1 MNNIAT
7 FMDDKNVIR
16 QMLLPRRLEMINRHA
31 SWIRRHEPYVLDYVI
46 HGSLIDPIQIAPYL
60 QECHTAQEHSIWR
73 YLRYFSVMP
82 YSEYVGRR
90 QRFLIRDAGH
100 PGHPIM
106 GITAIGSSVMHLN
119 VRDRWIGWYIDTNLS
134 EEEREQYQ
142 CGELSTEECRDRLRT
157 RRERSRN
164 LKEIKMQRIAA
175 IADLYVSQAIPP
187 YNELTAG
194 KLLCL
199 MMLSNEVRDLFHSKY
214 VGRQTE
220 ITKREAAD
228 LVLLVTTTIFGLRSS
243 LYNRLRFSG
252 QTVYIPVGETN
263 GFGTFQVSEADFLKM
278 RHYLAAL
285 GMEPSN
291 AFGQG
296 SNWRM
301 RVIRTYYDLR
311 RKKEPGYENTGNS
324 KLQHG
329 QHRGVFV
336 APLAYNA
343 RAYLTGEDDIINPY
357 DWPIEELVEWWKGRW
372 LNTRANNPDVMA
384 RLRAFRKET
393 LRISELITGE
403 I

>member
-1 MNNIAT
+1 MITLPT
-7 FMDDKNVIR
+7 FMDNKNAIR
-16 QMLLPRRLEMINRHA
+16 QALLPHRLEVINQHA
-31 SWIRRHEPYVLDYVI
+31 SWIRRHEPYALDYVI
-46 HGSLIDPIQIAPYL
+46 DGNLINPMQIAPYL
-60 QECHTAQEHSIWR
+60 QECHTDQEHSIWR
-73 YLRYFSVMP
+73 YLRYYSVMP

-100 PGHPIM
+100 PDHPIM

-134 EEEREQYQ
+134 EEERMQYQ
-142 CGELSTEECRDRLRT
+142 CGELSFEECRVRLRT

-164 LKEIKMQRIAA
+164 LRGIKMQRIAA

-199 MMLSNEVRDLFHSKY
+199 MMLSNEVRDLFHCKY

-243 LYNRLRFSG
+243 LYNRLRFLG
-252 QTVYIPVGETN
+252 QTVYIPVGETS

-278 RHYLAAL
+278 RHYLATL
-285 GMEPSN
+285 DKEPSN
-291 AFGQG
+291 AFGKG

-311 RKKEPGYENTGNS
+311 HKKEPGYENTGNS

-357 DWPIEELVEWWKGRW
+357 DWPIEELVEWWKERW
-372 LNTRANNPDVMA
+372 LKARANNPEVMA
-384 RLRAFRKET
+384 RVRAFRKET
-393 LRISELITGE
+393 LRISELIIGE

>member
-7 FMDDKNVIR
+7 FMDNKIAIR
-16 QMLLPRRLEMINRHA
+16 QALLPHRLEIINQHA
-31 SWIRRHEPYVLDYVI
+31 SWIRRHEPYALDGVI
-46 HGSLIDPIQIAPYL
+46 DGNLINPMQISPYL
-60 QECHTAQEHSIWR
+60 QECHTDQEHSIWR
-73 YLRYFSVMP
+73 YLRYYSVMP

-90 QRFLIRDAGH
+90 QRFLIRDSGH

-119 VRDRWIGWYIDTNLS
+119 VRDRWIGWYIDTILS
-134 EEEREQYQ
+134 EEEKMQYQ
-142 CGELSTEECRDRLRT
+142 CGELSLEECRVRLRT
-157 RRERSRN
+157 RREGSRK

-199 MMLSNEVRDLFHSKY
+199 MMLSNEVRDLFHCKY

-228 LVLLVTTTIFGLRSS
+228 LVLLVTTTIFGLHSS
-243 LYNRLRFSG
+243 LYNRLRFRG
-252 QTVYIPVGETN
+252 QTVYIPVGETS

-278 RHYLAAL
+278 RDYLATL
-285 GMEPSN
+285 GKEPSN
-291 AFGQG
+291 AFGKG

-311 RKKEPGYENTGNS
+311 HKEEPGYELTGNS
-324 KLQHG
+324 ELQHG

-336 APLAYNA
+336 APLAYNT

-357 DWPIEELVEWWKGRW
+357 DWPIEELVEWWKERW
-372 LNTRANNPDVMA
+372 LKTRANNPEVMA
-384 RLRAFRKET
+384 RVRAFRKET